1 MFDLL
6 DGLAIYPLSVTCT
19 MYKLSRRYIYYQYR
33 TVASTFLDVTIT
45 DSRDALRGV
54 GMYLEPLSGARS
66 VTVTQRDY

>member
-1 MFDLL
+1 
-6 DGLAIYPLSVTCT
+6 

-33 TVASTFLDVTIT
+33 TVASTFLDVTMT

-54 GMYLEPLSGARS
+54 GRYLEPLSGARS